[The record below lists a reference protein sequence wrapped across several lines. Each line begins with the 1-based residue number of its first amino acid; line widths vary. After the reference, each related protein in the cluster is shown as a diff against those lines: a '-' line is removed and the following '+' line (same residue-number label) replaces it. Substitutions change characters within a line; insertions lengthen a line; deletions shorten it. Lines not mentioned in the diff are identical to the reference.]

1 MTPDSDFTRLNWE
14 VGTGYDLFIS
24 LLVLHH
30 PEQHGLRA
38 SWAAGVRSRLPIEE
52 RDTLEKAITLIYE
65 PLHFVHSIPKPK
77 DAKTVLEAFKRLP
90 AERRLEEL
98 SLHFLTPA
106 PLREIL
112 MNTTAKKNWSSAE
125 KSVII
130 ETLQSGDRLV
140 NPTYLKLLHDTWANR
155 AEFGEKYLKALQA
168 YTEAFFFEEEQRI
181 APVLRQGLSYAQ
193 MRAGSLPLPVM
204 LEELSSGVRM
214 PEIDNARRI
223 YLAPSFWGAP
233 FLFYE
238 RLDIDTMLVIF
249 GSRPDNMALIPGDV
263 VPDSLL
269 LSLKAL
275 ADPTRLRILRT
286 LVQSPQTA
294 AQLSRILRLRPPTVT
309 HHLRELR
316 LAGMVQ
322 VTVSSEGDRYY
333 ATRYE
338 GFESTQELLR
348 RFIQGE

>member
-1 MTPDSDFTRLNWE
+1 
-14 VGTGYDLFIS
+14 
-24 LLVLHH
+24 
-30 PEQHGLRA
+30 
-38 SWAAGVRSRLPIEE
+38 
-52 RDTLEKAITLIYE
+52 
-65 PLHFVHSIPKPK
+65 
-77 DAKTVLEAFKRLP
+77 
-90 AERRLEEL
+90 
-98 SLHFLTPA
+98 
-106 PLREIL
+106 
-112 MNTTAKKNWSSAE
+112 
-125 KSVII
+125 
-130 ETLQSGDRLV
+130 
-140 NPTYLKLLHDTWANR
+140 
-155 AEFGEKYLKALQA
+155 
-168 YTEAFFFEEEQRI
+168 
-181 APVLRQGLSYAQ
+181 VLRQGLSYAQ

-238 RLDIDTMLVIF
+238 RLDVDTMLVIF

-322 VTVSSEGDRYY
+322 VTFSSEGDRYY

-348 RFIQGE
+348 RFVPRGINLAEPQPLSGEEKSSVLKTYWARMAAFSPNAWKYLIGVMIYGAAMGVYQLLFNFYALSLGYNEAVLGNMVTARSATSLIVALPMGYIANKIGHKNAFILGYSGVGLAILVMLLFLRCLCLSS